1 MCSMLGA
8 QWARSRA
15 WWRRRVVTSPRPR
28 PFIYLSLKK
37 KNLTSSSVIFVSSHS
52 SSTPPAPDLPSPW
65 RRVRGLM
72 LLLRDALHLHQHH
85 QLRCLQLLQQLI
97 CPKSYT
103 ASKARPLV
111 SQWGNNVPT
120 LWAFFLLCKKDDVIL
135 IPSHW
140 LRLSRPPSDARR
152 SAQCTFPYTALQSIA
167 FQHVWLWHSAHTSPF
182 NKSFLLWKS
191 TNFIH

>member
-1 MCSMLGA
+1 
-8 QWARSRA
+8 
-15 WWRRRVVTSPRPR
+15 
-28 PFIYLSLKK
+28 
-37 KNLTSSSVIFVSSHS
+37 
-52 SSTPPAPDLPSPW
+52 
-65 RRVRGLM
+65 M

-140 LRLSRPPSDARR
+140 LRLSRRH
-152 SAQCTFPYTALQSIA
+152 QT
-167 FQHVWLWHSAHTSPF
+167 HVEVHSAHSHIQHYNQLHFSTFDFDILLTPHPLKSLSFYGNPQTLFTKRAIKKTKLSHMNTSKF
-182 NKSFLLWKS
+182 VCFGKVMWLMYF
-191 TNFIH
+191 FILIYTLTS